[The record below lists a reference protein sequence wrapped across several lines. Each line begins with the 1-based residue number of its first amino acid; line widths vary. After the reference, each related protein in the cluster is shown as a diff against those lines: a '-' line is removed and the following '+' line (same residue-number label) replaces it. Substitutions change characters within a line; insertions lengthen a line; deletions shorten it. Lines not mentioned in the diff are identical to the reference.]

1 MKLIDLSHL
10 IENSMPVY
18 PGDIKSLVQPLSSI
32 EENGATVSKL
42 ILSTH
47 TGTHA
52 DAPKHMLKRGQA
64 VHEIPLKNFVGDAW
78 VFDFSYKTRGTGIV
92 KDDLENKTHVHPDD
106 IVLFYTGSSEIS
118 ENEGSDTRYV
128 YISKSA
134 ADWLVRKKVKAIGID
149 SLSVERFGSRDYDVH
164 KTLLRNGINIIEN
177 LSSNLKFLTGKRVF
191 FIGVPLK
198 LREADGSPIRAF
210 AVIW

>member
-10 IENSMPVY
+10 IENTMLVY
-18 PGDIKSLVQPLSSI
+18 PGDIKPLVEPLRSVD
-32 EENGATVSKL
+32 EHGATIAKL
-42 ILSTH
+42 TLSTH

-52 DAPKHMLKRGQA
+52 DAPKHVLKRGRA

-92 KDDLENKTHVHPDD
+92 KDDLEDKTHVRPGD
-106 IVLFYTGSSEIS
+106 IVIFYTGSSENLG
-118 ENEGSDTRYV
+118 NEGSDTQYV

-149 SLSVERFGSRDYDVH
+149 SLSVERFESKDYDVH
-164 KTLLRNGINIIEN
+164 KTLLRSGISIIEN
-177 LSSNLKFLTGKRVF
+177 LSSNLKFLTGKKVF

-198 LREADGSPIRAF
+198 LRGADGSPIRAF